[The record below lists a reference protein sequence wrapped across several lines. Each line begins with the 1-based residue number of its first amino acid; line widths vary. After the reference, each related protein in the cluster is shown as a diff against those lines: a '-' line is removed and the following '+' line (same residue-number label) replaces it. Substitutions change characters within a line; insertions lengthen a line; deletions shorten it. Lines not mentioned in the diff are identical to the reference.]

1 MNVKRKKIP
10 LFPRLYPSLLQFN
23 VEFLDHPPV
32 LSEAVL
38 HELGKLL
45 RPLVHDRLALP
56 MDKEVELQAVMTPM
70 ARRTYPETRSH
81 FSMAFSPGGCEMISL
96 V

>member
-1 MNVKRKKIP
+1 LNVKKKKPSFSPGFTP
-10 LFPRLYPSLLQFN
+10 LFQFN

-56 MDKEVELQAVMTPM
+56 MDKEVELQAVMMPM
-70 ARRTYPETRSH
+70 ASRTYPETRSH
-81 FSMAFSPGGCEMISL
+81 FSMALFLWGWEGI
-96 V
+96 